1 MTSAHSSTALLEYLT
16 VPPRLQTSQK
26 SPIIVFLHGVGGN
39 ETNLMPQSAAV
50 DARLR
55 VFSVRAPIQRS
66 LNAYGWFDVRFEP
79 DPIINAD
86 HAESSRISL
95 IAFLERV
102 VTEYNLEPRQ
112 VYLVGFSQGA
122 IIGASVALTRPD
134 LVAGLVMLSGRIL
147 PEIAPLLAL
156 PRLLS
161 ELFVFVAHGCLDDK
175 LPIRHA
181 HATSALLSSLGV
193 KLTYREYDMGHEIG
207 EEEISEVNAW
217 LSNQL
222 DQFLATTV
230 I

>member
-16 VPPRLQTSQK
+16 VAPRLQTSQR
-26 SPIIVFLHGVGGN
+26 SPVIVFLHGVGGN
-39 ETNLMPQSAAV
+39 ETNLMPQSTAV

-122 IIGASVALTRPD
+122 IIGASVALTRPN

-147 PEIAPLLAL
+147 PEVTPLLAL
-156 PRLLS
+156 PHLLS
-161 ELFVFVAHGCLDDK
+161 ELCVFVAHGCFDNK

-181 HATSALLSSLGV
+181 HATRELLLSLGV
-193 KLTYREYDMGHEIG
+193 KLTYREFEMGHEIG
-207 EEEISEVNAW
+207 KDATLEFNAW
-217 LSNQL
+217 LSNRL
-222 DQFLATTV
+222 DQFLATTA

>member
-1 MTSAHSSTALLEYLT
+1 MTSAHSSTGLLEYLT

-26 SPIIVFLHGVGGN
+26 SPVIVFLHGVGGN
-39 ETNLMPQSAAV
+39 ETNLMPQFTGV
-50 DARLR
+50 DARLHI
-55 VFSVRAPIQRS
+55 FSVRAPIRRS
-66 LNAYGWFDVRFEP
+66 VNAYGWFDVRFEP

-95 IAFLERV
+95 IAFLERAL
-102 VTEYNLEPRQ
+102 TEYNLEPRQ

-122 IIGASVALTRPD
+122 IVGASVALTRPD

-147 PEIAPLLAL
+147 PEIAPLLAPPQSL
-156 PRLLS
+156 G
-161 ELFVFVAHGCLDDK
+161 ELCVFVAHGCFDNK

-181 HATSALLSSLGV
+181 HATNALLSSLGV

-207 EEEISEVNAW
+207 EDEISEVNVW